1 MSDAA
6 FGEQLKR
13 EREMRGVSLEEVSKA
28 TRIGVRFLEAIEAGR
43 WEQLPGGVFNRGF
56 IRAIG
61 RFLGLDEDNLI
72 AEYAM
77 ETKDA
82 PRVSVLDKRLQQTA
96 RAPIAGVAVVV
107 LLLVAAG
114 YFAVRHGGP
123 HVREWARS
131 RWNGQKREA
140 LNASQNPPAPLPI
153 AHPADSHPATGA
165 AASMPGVAPRPAPII
180 PPAGGQPTPATGG
193 GTDLPPIN
201 QPAVAD
207 NKPGVTT
214 PGQASGATVAAGA
227 APATNDGAKNA
238 TPLGDAARNEAA
250 SDFVLALRM
259 HSPSHV
265 IVTQDGYRM
274 LDKTLDAGETRTY
287 FGKQQYDVTV
297 EDAGAIAVTL
307 NGKSIPFPA
316 GAAGATPHLTLRRT
330 GAAPAET
337 SNPN

>member
-1 MSDAA
+1 MSGAA

-43 WEQLPGGVFNRGF
+43 WEQLPGGIFNRGF

-61 RFLGLDEDNLI
+61 RFLGLNEDNLI

-77 ETKDA
+77 ETKDV
-82 PRVSVLDKRLQQTA
+82 PRVSVLDKPAQQTA
-96 RAPIAGVAVVV
+96 RAPIAGAVVV

-123 HVREWARS
+123 HVREWVRS
-131 RWNGQKREA
+131 RWNGQKTES

-165 AASMPGVAPRPAPII
+165 AASMPGMAPGTAPII

-193 GTDLPPIN
+193 GTALPALN
-201 QPAVAD
+201 QTTVAD

-214 PGQASGATVAAGA
+214 PGRASGATVAAGA

-238 TPLGDAARNEAA
+238 TPLGDAASNEGAG
-250 SDFVLALRM
+250 DFGLALRM

-265 IVTQDGYRM
+265 TVTQDGYRM

-316 GAAGATPHLTLRRT
+316 GASGATPHLTLRRT

-337 SNPN
+337 HNPN